1 MIITRISDYG
11 LKISQGNTSIAVNPS
26 GDKKQ
31 LDNGTFTADI
41 VLLSAP
47 QIGFDSAEHFSKDD
61 KTFVI
66 SSAGEYEVEELF
78 IYGVTSTTVKDGKS
92 FNNTIYYFNLD
103 GNDVCVL
110 GAHEPLQLPGEATE
124 LVDNIDILIMPVTG
138 EGVLSAV
145 DANKIATKLEANLV
159 IPMGSSKESD
169 NGIQAFKDEFGHDW
183 VVSEKINPKNDKEAK
198 PQAIFLQ

>member
-1 MIITRISDYG
+1 
-11 LKISQGNTSIAVNPS
+11 
-26 GDKKQ
+26 
-31 LDNGTFTADI
+31 
-41 VLLSAP
+41 LLSAP